1 MQLSQVPAA
10 TPAAGRGR
18 GLAGW
23 SRL

>member
-18 GLAGW
+18 RLAGW